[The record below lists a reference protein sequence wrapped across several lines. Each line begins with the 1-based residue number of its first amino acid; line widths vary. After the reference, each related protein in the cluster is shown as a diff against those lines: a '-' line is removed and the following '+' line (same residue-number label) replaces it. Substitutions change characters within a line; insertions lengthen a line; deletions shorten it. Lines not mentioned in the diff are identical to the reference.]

1 MSTYNLRLAMA
12 VAAALIPSLAWAQHD
27 AQPASTQASSAQL
40 TQCLRVQPV
49 IDNIITAATS
59 RAEAARLSNSPAEMR
74 AAVESLEA
82 ALRDI
87 RAQSAPCSTA
97 AESTDPHA
105 GHMMPTTQPPAG
117 TPPTQAPAGAA
128 DPHAGHTMP
137 SAPSGAKGT
146 TSEKPAAS
154 PPSKPAASDPHAGH
168 AMPSIASGA
177 KGTTAGKPAA
187 SPASK
192 PAASDPHAG
201 HAKPSATPT
210 TKTAPSSKPATA
222 KSEGAKPADP
232 HAAHS
237 SGQPQGDKQMDPV
250 NGLMVDPATAPKT
263 TYQGQTYY
271 FSSEQS
277 LKEFLANPAKFA
289 KKPKG

>member
-1 MSTYNLRLAMA
+1 MSTYNLRLAVA
-12 VAAALIPSLAWAQHD
+12 LAAALIPSLAWGQHE
-27 AQPASTQASSAQL
+27 ANKPTSTQASSAEL

-59 RAEAARLSNSPAEMR
+59 RAETARLSNSPTEMR

-97 AESTDPHA
+97 AASTDPNA
-105 GHMMPTTQPPAG
+105 GHSMPTTQPSAS
-117 TPPTQAPAGAA
+117 TPPAKAPASAT

-137 SAPSGAKGT
+137 SAAPSKGAT
-146 TSEKPAAS
+146 TAKPV
-154 PPSKPAASDPHAGH
+154 PGKPSKPAAADPHAGH
-168 AMPSIASGA
+168 TTPSAA
-177 KGTTAGKPAA
+177 PATKA
-187 SPASK
+187 APA
-192 PAASDPHAG
+192 P
-201 HAKPSATPT
+201 AKP
-210 TKTAPSSKPATA
+210 
-222 KSEGAKPADP
+222 EGAKPADP
-232 HAAHS
+232 HAGHAS
-237 SGQPQGDKQMDPV
+237 TQPGDKQMDPV

-263 TYQGQTYY
+263 THQGHTYY

-277 LKEFLANPAKFA
+277 RKEFLQNPAKFA

>member
-1 MSTYNLRLAMA
+1 MSTHNLRLGIV

-27 AQPASTQASSAQL
+27 ADQPASTQAPSAEL

-49 IDNIITAATS
+49 IANIITAATS
-59 RAEAARLSNSPAEMR
+59 RAESARLSNSPTEMR

-97 AESTDPHA
+97 AASTDPHA
-105 GHMMPTTQPPAG
+105 GHALPTTQPSAAAPPAQV
-117 TPPTQAPAGAA
+117 PTGAA

-137 SAPSGAKGT
+137 GAAPASKGT
-146 TSEKPAAS
+146 TTPKPAAAK
-154 PPSKPAASDPHAGH
+154 PAPSKPKQGAADPHAGH
-168 AMPSIASGA
+168 
-177 KGTTAGKPAA
+177 TT
-187 SPASK
+187 
-192 PAASDPHAG
+192 
-201 HAKPSATPT
+201 PSAAPA
-210 TKTAPSSKPATA
+210 TKTAPAAAKP
-222 KSEGAKPADP
+222 EGAKPADP

-237 SGQPQGDKQMDPV
+237 VGQPQGDKQRDPV
-250 NGLMVDPATAPKT
+250 NGLLVDPATAPKT

-289 KKPKG
+289 KKPRG

>member
-12 VAAALIPSLAWAQHD
+12 LAAALIPSVAWGQHE
-27 AQPASTQASSAQL
+27 AHQPASTQASSADL

-49 IDNIITAATS
+49 IENIITAAMS
-59 RAEAARLSNSPAEMR
+59 RAEAARLSNSPTEMR

-87 RAQSAPCSTA
+87 RAQSASCA
-97 AESTDPHA
+97 AAAATTDPHEA
-105 GHMMPTTQPPAG
+105 HTMPSTPSAVGASPA
-117 TPPTQAPAGAA
+117 PAPAGAV

-137 SAPSGAKGT
+137 SAAPASKGT
-146 TSEKPAAS
+146 ATAKPAPGTPPKPAA
-154 PPSKPAASDPHAGH
+154 ADPHAGH
-168 AMPSIASGA
+168 AASSA
-177 KGTTAGKPAA
+177 APATKPA
-187 SPASK
+187 PTSK
-192 PAASDPHAG
+192 PAAPKPGASKTTDPHAG
-201 HAKPSATPT
+201 HSA
-210 TKTAPSSKPATA
+210 AQS
-222 KSEGAKPADP
+222 
-232 HAAHS
+232 
-237 SGQPQGDKQMDPV
+237 GDKQMDPV

-277 LKEFLANPAKFA
+277 RKEFLETPAKFA